1 MSGSEILKYLR
12 SIELPRE
19 RRRSVLASFK
29 HDYAQSW
36 VCNSATLEHPEL
48 AELLCSY
55 IRRKFPKFVFTSIM
69 VNEGRSA
76 LHVDPSNC
84 DLSTIVSFGEHTGG
98 ELW

>member
-1 MSGSEILKYLR
+1 M
-12 SIELPRE
+12 
-19 RRRSVLASFK
+19 
-29 HDYAQSW
+29 
-36 VCNSATLEHPEL
+36 CNSATLEHPEL